1 MDEAF
6 VFTSFSVDDMDAAK
20 AFYVDKLGFELG
32 APMDEYAL
40 KIKKG
45 GQRFHIYPK
54 PDHQPATFTVI
65 NFKVEDIASEVKR
78 LKDAGVK
85 FEHYDNENTK
95 TDENSIATWE
105 QTKMAWFKDPAGNI
119 HGLLQGEG

>member
-1 MDEAF
+1 MEQAF

-20 AFYVDKLGFELG
+20 EFYEGKLGFELG

-54 PDHQPATFTVI
+54 TDHKPATFTVI
-65 NFKVEDIASEVKR
+65 NFKVEDIAAEVKK
-78 LKDAGVK
+78 LTAAGVK
-85 FEHYDNENTK
+85 FEHYDNENAK
-95 TDENSIATWE
+95 TDELGIATWGE
-105 QTKMAWFKDPAGNI
+105 MKMAWFTDPAGNI